1 LEKILTARDIPL
13 IRYETVQIT
22 EKMTETLQPE
32 AFVLSRPINMA
43 ELYGVDTKLWTV
55 EEVVKKE
62 LPLAFDNEQM
72 APLHIKDAEAAI
84 KYSLHSDVPTKV
96 LESNLTD
103 TTDRDPERIM
113 RVLHNEWIHLTF
125 EGLYNIN
132 VDVVDSRT
140 GKTMRMTTEES
151 VILWHYLLDRYRGI
165 SRPDKIPEY
174 SYWHVRRVTQP
185 TVQELQQLGGYE
197 ILTKEVCENILK
209 VDVEM
214 SVLISPDNFFNKCR
228 EIQEGMWKHKKL
240 YSQVNNLFIS
250 SRRQNA
256 VSACYADG
264 LAKIGDFETYDNFL
278 AKMDVDFIEYSPE
291 ECLDLAWSI
300 WSKVTG
306 WEENSVI
313 SIGEQQRL
321 LINLMKDLTSYT
333 VQYIG
338 STVTA
343 EGQFNLP
350 YMMLMDGD
358 YWFKEGE
365 TALEYTSAEFLPSLM
380 TVRPQASLEARESVF
395 AIGAGVDGYVEAT
408 SHGCG
413 RLYMGMY
420 VKGIETDPEVNTV
433 HLSNAMTL
441 REVVDNGEVEN
452 TLPH

>member
-1 LEKILTARDIPL
+1 
-13 IRYETVQIT
+13 
-22 EKMTETLQPE
+22 
-32 AFVLSRPINMA
+32 
-43 ELYGVDTKLWTV
+43 
-55 EEVVKKE
+55 
-62 LPLAFDNEQM
+62 
-72 APLHIKDAEAAI
+72 
-84 KYSLHSDVPTKV
+84 
-96 LESNLTD
+96 
-103 TTDRDPERIM
+103 
-113 RVLHNEWIHLTF
+113 
-125 EGLYNIN
+125 
-132 VDVVDSRT
+132 
-140 GKTMRMTTEES
+140 
-151 VILWHYLLDRYRGI
+151 
-165 SRPDKIPEY
+165 
-174 SYWHVRRVTQP
+174 
-185 TVQELQQLGGYE
+185 
-197 ILTKEVCENILK
+197 LTKEVCENILK

-278 AKMDVDFIEYSPE
+278 AKMDIDFIEYTPE

-306 WEENSVI
+306 WDENSVI

-365 TALEYTSAEFLPSLM
+365 TGLEYTSAEFLPSLM

-420 VKGIETDPEVNTV
+420 LKGIESDPEVNTV